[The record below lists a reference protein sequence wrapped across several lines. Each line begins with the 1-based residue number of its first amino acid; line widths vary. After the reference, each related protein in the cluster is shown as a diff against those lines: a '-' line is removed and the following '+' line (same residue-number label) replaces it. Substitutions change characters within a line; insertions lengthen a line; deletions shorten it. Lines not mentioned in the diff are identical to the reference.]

1 MQKIINSKYFGRKK
15 RLQTYAADN
24 DKGGCGSL
32 TIRTRPI
39 IVRTLYYWASCVRF
53 GDGSLSAVSSA

>member
-24 DKGGCGSL
+24 DKGGYGSL
-32 TIRTRPI
+32 TIRTRP
-39 IVRTLYYWASCVRF
+39 
-53 GDGSLSAVSSA
+53 DH